1 MRLTLLALILC
12 TNFCSVFG
20 QNVSHLHF
28 TPVPGLEEYSPDFY
42 KNRFLVLDF
51 WATWCGPCI
60 AAMPHLQELE
70 QTFANDSSVVFA
82 TITAESATT
91 VHRFLKRKTVSLT
104 KHPLMD
110 TTKQSWKNFKIDAI
124 PVTLIFSPEGN
135 LIFRGN
141 PKQITAELLTSIMQG
156 ESVVQ
161 SAEPANVP
169 EKPVQL
175 PRYLFQIS
183 DANSLLSAPEYST
196 SVTTNNFTFSGNGIS
211 IQDCFISLGNGST
224 LRLATNDSLRFN
236 HRFACEARLE
246 HSLIPQIQ
254 APVTGDT
261 LTDAF
266 FSELA
271 AHFRFK
277 AEWAW
282 IKVRTLELKLT
293 GNAIP
298 ESAETASTYGKSS
311 SYDENILSLINYS
324 PRELVLELEKTEL
337 LRFPVHTRIDSEK
350 KYDFLLDITD
360 ENTLMTSLKT
370 YGLELHSGGRKWIKM
385 LRVCFQ

>member
-20 QNVSHLHF
+20 QNVSHLRF
-28 TPVPGLEEYSPDFY
+28 IPVPGLEEYSPDFY

-60 AAMPHLQELE
+60 TAMPHLQQLE
-70 QTFANDSSVVFA
+70 QSFAHDSSIVFA

-91 VHRFLKRKTVSLT
+91 VQRFLKRKSLSLT

-110 TTKQSWKNFKIDAI
+110 TTKQSWENFKIDAI

-135 LIFRGN
+135 LLFRGN
-141 PKQITAELLTSIMQG
+141 PKQITPELLTSIMQG

-169 EKPVQL
+169 EKPMQF
-175 PRYLFQIS
+175 PRYLFQLS
-183 DANSLLSAPEYST
+183 DADSLLSAPEYST
-196 SVTTNNFTFSGNGIS
+196 SVTKTHFTFSGNGIS

-236 HRFACEARLE
+236 NRFACEARLE
-246 HSLIPQIQ
+246 HALIPPIQ
-254 APVTGDT
+254 VPVTGDT

-271 AHFRFK
+271 THFRFK

-282 IKVRTLELKLT
+282 IKVQTLELKLT
-293 GNAIP
+293 EDAIP
-298 ESAETASTYGKSS
+298 ELAETGSTYGKSS

-324 PRELVLELEKTEL
+324 PRELILELEKTDL
-337 LRFPVHTRIDSEK
+337 LQFPVHTRIDSEK
-350 KYDFLLDITD
+350 KYDFLIDITN
-360 ENTLMTSLKT
+360 ETTLESSLKT
-370 YGLELHSGGRKWIKM
+370 YGLELHSGGRKRVKM